1 MFFGL
6 TNSLATFQIMINETL
21 WDLMIIG
28 KVASFIDDIIVGTEE
43 EEGHNEV
50 VKEIVK
56 RLVQND
62 FYVKREKYKWK
73 VREVEL
79 LGVVIGLRG

>member
-1 MFFGL
+1 L
-6 TNSLATFQIMINETL
+6 IN
-21 WDLMIIG
+21 IG

-43 EEGHNEV
+43 EEHNEV

-62 FYVKREKYKWK
+62 FYVKPEKYKWK
-73 VREVEL
+73 VREV
-79 LGVVIGLRG
+79 GVVIRLRG